1 MRNRVRP
8 GRKKL
13 VMERRQG
20 LYQIQPYLLAFALQ
34 IGLPE
39 LAPPCKAVYTMNEA
53 GLFHLAS
60 EILLERLAV
69 NKGPFFSS
77 ISCEALPAQQ

>member
-1 MRNRVRP
+1 
-8 GRKKL
+8 
-13 VMERRQG
+13 MERRQG

-39 LAPPCKAVYTMNEA
+39 LIKAVYTVNEA

-69 NKGPFFSS
+69 KKGPLFSS